1 MYINGSN
8 RKKGK
13 KEEYKKGEDM
23 SDNRRN
29 TKSGNGNQRRQPAKM
44 SKKEMR
50 KKRRKRKII
59 VLVVELLILLVVLAG
74 LWFVMKL
81 SKIDTDEEFGKD
93 VENKDLTDHT
103 KEILGEY
110 TTIALFGLDNRDN
123 GSYKTGNSD
132 VIMIAR
138 IDNDTKEVKL
148 VSVYRDTMLNMMDS
162 DDEDAYSK
170 ANAAYNMGGPDQAVR
185 MLNVNLDLDI
195 KEYVAF
201 DFNAVAEAVDLLGG
215 VEVDLTAEEIG
226 HMNNYCVETS
236 KVTGKKYKPIEQIDG
251 TYTLNGVQ
259 AVSYA
264 RIRQTA
270 GDDFKRSER
279 QRIIVNKMV
288 EKALASDIG
297 TINDL
302 IDTVFP
308 QIKTS
313 LSKTEIL
320 SLATDA
326 FNYSMGEN
334 AGFPFDRETGS
345 FKISYQSKKASCVVP
360 ADLAN
365 NVKQLHEFL
374 FGTTDYEVTE
384 SVQNISDEIVDRTG
398 VTAPEADTDTD
409 EE

>member
-1 MYINGSN
+1 
-8 RKKGK
+8 
-13 KEEYKKGEDM
+13 M

-29 TKSGNGNQRRQPAKM
+29 TRSGNVDPRRQQPKM
-44 SKKEMR
+44 SKKAMR

-59 VLVVELLILLVVLAG
+59 LLVVELILLAVVLAG
-74 LWFVMKL
+74 LWVWQKL
-81 SKIDTDEEFGKD
+81 DKIETDEEFGKD
-93 VENKDLTDHT
+93 VANEDLTADT
-103 KEILGEY
+103 KAILGEY

-123 GSYKTGNSD
+123 GDYTVGNSD

-138 IDNDTKEVKL
+138 IDNETKEVKL
-148 VSVYRDTMLNMMDS
+148 VSVYRDTMLNMMDK
-162 DDEDAYSK
+162 DEVDAYSK
-170 ANAAYNMGGPDQAVR
+170 ANAAYNLGGPDQAVR

-195 KEYVAF
+195 KEYVSF

-215 VEVDLTAEEIG
+215 VDLTLTAEEVG

-236 KVTGKKYKPIEQIDG
+236 KVTGKSYKKLPEQDG
-251 TYTLNGVQ
+251 TYSLNGVQ

-279 QRIIVNKMV
+279 QRIVLNEMV
-288 EKALASDIG
+288 EKALKSDIG
-297 TINDL
+297 TINEI

-308 QIKTS
+308 MIKTS

-320 SLATDA
+320 SLAKDA
-326 FNYSMGEN
+326 FGYSMGDN
-334 AGFPFDRETGS
+334 AGFPFDKETGS
-345 FKISYQSKKASCVVP
+345 YKVSYQSKKASCVIP
-360 ADLAN
+360 ADLAS

-374 FGTTDYEVTE
+374 YGTTDYEVTE

-398 VTAPEADTDTD
+398 VTAPKKDTDGD
-409 EE
+409 D